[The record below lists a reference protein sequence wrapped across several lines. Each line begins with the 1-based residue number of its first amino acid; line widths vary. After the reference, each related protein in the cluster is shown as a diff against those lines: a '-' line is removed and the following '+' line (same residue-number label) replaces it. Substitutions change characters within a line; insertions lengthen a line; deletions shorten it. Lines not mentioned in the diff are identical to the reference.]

1 MSAACLSHQRPLGGR
16 RGCGARRHP
25 EPSSISWSSQPP
37 LVRSARFLM
46 VWGQRVKPS
55 FLGGES
61 PLVET
66 LPGPPRPPWASTPP
80 PVALLS
86 CAQRCRPHEGLGS
99 GWARPTRRHRG
110 AWGGGGLPP
119 ERLPSEPRPHPP
131 CVWAPAAPTLPPHVA
146 DLSYFLWL
154 PCLPLVPPSFLC
166 PLPADSGQR
175 RALRRCAFL
184 RRCWAGVLLQRL
196 LGAQTVPMGDSLTGG
211 EPVSCVLGTAS

>member
-99 GWARPTRRHRG
+99 SHQEAQRGLGRWRP
-110 AWGGGGLPP
+110 PP
-119 ERLPSEPRPHPP
+119 RAPSFRAPPPPTLCLGSCCPHPAPTCCRLKLFPLAPLSSPRPS
-131 CVWAPAAPTLPPHVA
+131 L
-146 DLSYFLWL
+146 
-154 PCLPLVPPSFLC
+154 LPLPTSCRFG
-166 PLPADSGQR
+166 AKE
-175 RALRRCAFL
+175 
-184 RRCWAGVLLQRL
+184 
-196 LGAQTVPMGDSLTGG
+196 GAQTVCIPSALLGRGPAAASAGG
-211 EPVSCVLGTAS
+211 TDGAHG